1 MAEQTIAE
9 YLAEADAAPPDLL
22 ARSRILYTI
31 HELSR
36 LISTKFDNA
45 MVRHKL
51 THGQWWALVHI
62 HAHQGASQS
71 DLAAIMGMTRASAGK
86 LFERMEAKGWI
97 ERRDDAHD
105 SRIRR
110 IHLADGVVPVFR
122 LMAVAGNKMYDD
134 LLGTLNEQE
143 AAALLEGL
151 TQIQRNAQASL
162 GK

>member
-1 MAEQTIAE
+1 MPDQTIAE
-9 YLAEADAAPPDLL
+9 YLAEINEAPPSLL
-22 ARSRILYTI
+22 ARSAILYKI

-51 THGQWWALVHI
+51 THGQWWAMVHI
-62 HAHQGASQS
+62 FENPGASQS
-71 DLAAIMGMTRASAGK
+71 DLAAIMQMTRASAGK

-97 ERRDDAHD
+97 ERRDDPND

-110 IHLADGVVPVFR
+110 IYLADGAVPVFR
-122 LMAVAGNKMYDD
+122 LMGDAGMNMYAD
-134 LLGTLNEQE
+134 LLGTLNEAQ
-143 AAALLEGL
+143 ATTLLDGL
-151 TQIQRNAQASL
+151 TQIHRNAQASL